1 MNTASHLTS
10 RRNRALLC
18 VDQLPKRLM
27 ATALVVMSIFAA
39 YAQTDFESATDAV
52 ENMRIGWNLGNSL
65 DSHRTD
71 ITDVTQTETL
81 RGQPKTREEL
91 MAMMRLA
98 GFNAIRVPVTWYP
111 HLDSSGNIDA
121 AWLNRVQE
129 VVDYVV
135 GQGMYCIINVHHDT
149 GNTDAS
155 GATNKGWLKADPDN
169 YTQNHELFEKIW
181 RQVATRFRDYG
192 QLLIFEGFNE
202 MLDIYDSR
210 NYASYNATNHYDRTI
225 ASNAYNT
232 INQYNAAFVNTVR
245 ATGGNNANRNLII
258 KTYSSCE
265 GRGTWSTYLTEPLST
280 LQLPE
285 QAGHIIVGVHTYPP
299 IINKETKDGI
309 TTITNRSLADI
320 QANINIMFNNI
331 NTYIVQRLGVPVI
344 IGEWG
349 TSEVDAT
356 ETDYDLRRNHMLNF
370 VDIFVQTAK
379 QRNITTFYWMGLSDK
394 AARSLPAFNQADLA
408 ERMLKAYYGSSYQ
421 PTLLTENDYG
431 GSYHVEFTKQYA
443 EITLAESSTNLANT
457 YSQIQII
464 SSSENNYANPKIWLR
479 VYNNSDANANVYT
492 INSDD
497 NTYSLSTLAAQVSG
511 YIKRI
516 TLVLRAETGTNSLDI
531 EHVYLIKANGEKT
544 ECTLTNRNAC
554 TITANP
560 NYALVD
566 VDESKYNTLYYGTK
580 SLIVP
585 AGVTASALRLENGTL
600 ISAGNYPA
608 GHTIPK
614 ATGVLIHAQKGGL
627 YKFDHSPIT
636 GTAANGNRL
645 FGFDKDQQPT
655 TTSGR
660 FYKLSNG
667 INNDQPIGFYYGNAN
682 GTRFT
687 SPAHRAYLHLT
698 ASSAGSLQFPM
709 EYTIIDSVAVNEANF
724 PDPNLR
730 DYLSS
735 EYTYQSG
742 STTVTPG
749 NDKLLTPAELA
760 NIKTLDVS
768 DKNIASLEGVK
779 HLTALTSL
787 YLSNNN
793 VTTLDLSANK
803 RLTTLDCANNNLTDL
818 DLSANTNL
826 TSLNYAGQTRNIT
839 AETAQTIVGYDTRNQ
854 PVYHKIYYLRLD
866 DNTTGTGEQTIFQR
880 LTAGNYGNAETS
892 FTPERVLQ
900 WTGGEVINGT
910 RQNAP
915 AAINEIDPNLVYGD
929 ILLLTNAT
937 ESGTEASGTVSYT
950 YNVQNSIDPNGTR
963 GNFTLNWVA
972 DATEGVVTRVDD
984 ITESAVVSTTYVD
997 PLGRTST
1004 RPFSGLNIVIT
1015 RYSNGFTDQH
1025 KQLFP

>member
-1 MNTASHLTS
+1 MNTTTHQTS
-10 RRNRALLC
+10 RRNRAAYGVLELLKHLT
-18 VDQLPKRLM
+18 VIVLSVLS
-27 ATALVVMSIFAA
+27 VISA
-39 YAQTDFESATDAV
+39 YAQTDFESAADAV
-52 ENMRIGWNLGNSL
+52 ANMKIGWNLGNSL

-71 ITDVTQTETL
+71 ITDVTTTETL

-129 VVDYVV
+129 VVDYVI

-210 NYASYNATNHYDRTI
+210 NYATFKGTNAYEPAVAI
-225 ASNAYNT
+225 NAYNS
-232 INQYNAAFVNTVR
+232 INNYNTAFVNTVR
-245 ATGGNNANRNLII
+245 ATGGNNTNRNLII
-258 KTYSSCE
+258 KTYGACE
-265 GRGTWSTYLTEPLST
+265 GRGDWSSHLIEPLTS

-331 NTYIVQRLGVPVI
+331 NTHIAQRLGTPVI

-356 ETDYDLRRNHMLNF
+356 ETDYDLRRGHMLNF
-370 VDIFVQTAK
+370 VDIFVQLAK
-379 QRNITTFYWMGLSDK
+379 QNNITAFYWMGLSDK
-394 AARSLPAFNQADLA
+394 AARSLPVFNQADLA
-408 ERMLKAYYGSSYQ
+408 TRMLKAYYGSDYQ
-421 PTLLTENDYG
+421 PTLLSENDYSYSAG
-431 GSYHVEFTKQYA
+431 YHVEFTKQYA
-443 EITLAESSTNLANT
+443 EIKLAESSSNLANT

-464 SSSENNYANPKIWLR
+464 SSSKNNYANPKIWLR
-479 VYNNSDANANVYT
+479 VYNNSETNKNVYT
-492 INSDD
+492 ITSNE
-497 NTYSLSTLAAQVSG
+497 NTYNLSTLAAQVSG

-516 TLVLRAETGTNSLDI
+516 TLVIRETGTNSLDI

-544 ECTLTNRNAC
+544 ECTPTNRNAC
-554 TITANP
+554 SISP
-560 NYALVD
+560 CPSFALVE

-580 SLIVP
+580 NLKVP
-585 AGVTASALRLENGTL
+585 AGVTASVLSHENGTL

-614 ATGVLIHAQKGGL
+614 ATGVLIHAQQSGL
-627 YKFDHSPIT
+627 YKFDHTSKT
-636 GTAANGNRL
+636 GTQPTNNRL
-645 FGFDKDQQPT
+645 RGSDTDKLANE
-655 TTSGR
+655 SGLK
-660 FYKLSNG
+660 YKLSYG
-667 INNDQPIGFYYGNAN
+667 ANNDQPIGFYYENS
-682 GTRFT
+682 FT
-687 SPAHRAYLHLT
+687 SPAHRAYLNIPNSEWSTNSLLLGY
-698 ASSAGSLQFPM
+698 AIFDSLQ
-709 EYTIIDSVAVNEANF
+709 INAVNF
-724 PDPNLR
+724 PDANLR
-730 DYLSS
+730 NYLSS
-735 EYTYQSG
+735 GYTYTSG

-749 NDKLLTPAELA
+749 NDNLLTPAELA
-760 NIKTLDVS
+760 NIKTLNVS
-768 DKNIASLEGVK
+768 GKSIESLEGVK

-787 YLSNNN
+787 NLSNNN

-803 RLTTLDCANNNLTDL
+803 RLKTLNCANNNLTDL

-839 AETAQTIVGYDTRNQ
+839 AETAQTIVGYDTRNH
-854 PVYHKIYYLRLD
+854 PIYHKIYYLRLD
-866 DNTTGTGEQTIFQR
+866 DNTTGTGEHTIFQR

-892 FTPERVLQ
+892 FTPERVLS

-910 RQNAP
+910 RHNAP
-915 AAINEIDPNLVYGD
+915 AAISEIDPKLVYGD
-929 ILLLTNAT
+929 ILLLTDAT
-937 ESGTEASGTVSYT
+937 ESGSEASGSVSYT
-950 YNVQNSIDPNGTR
+950 YNVQNSFDTNGTR